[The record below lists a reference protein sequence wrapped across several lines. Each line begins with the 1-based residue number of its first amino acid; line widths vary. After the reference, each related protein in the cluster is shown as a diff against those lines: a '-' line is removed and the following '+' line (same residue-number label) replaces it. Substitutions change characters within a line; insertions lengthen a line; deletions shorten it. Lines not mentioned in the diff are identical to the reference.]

1 MDTDRPLKDLAR
13 PVEGPGGKLPLGHR
27 QSTRQRTMET
37 HEIRYFLALAR
48 HLNFTR
54 AAESCGVSQPALTR
68 AIQKLEAEL
77 GGALFL
83 RRPGQIELTRLGREV
98 LPQLEAID
106 RTIVDVHKRA
116 ELVTRAK
123 THSLRLGAMCTV
135 GPVGLMEVIGELRRS
150 MPDVELSI
158 TDAKSR
164 EIVNLIAEDRIDVG
178 IAAWPRYPDAVRAEV
193 LFAERYA
200 VAMRSDDTLA
210 QSPVFELGRLAGQCY
225 IDRLGCEF
233 DDYFAALH
241 GEWSIDLNTVFM
253 SEREDWIQGLLLAG
267 LGYAIVPEFMHLPLE
282 LAKRPL
288 TQPEVSREVA
298 ILTLRGKQLSPAAAT
313 FVRLA
318 KCHRWQKA

>member
-1 MDTDRPLKDLAR
+1 
-13 PVEGPGGKLPLGHR
+13 
-27 QSTRQRTMET
+27 MET

-54 AAESCGVSQPALTR
+54 AAEACGVSQPALTR

-83 RRPGQIELTRLGREV
+83 RRPGQIELTQLGREV
-98 LPQLEAID
+98 QPQLEAID
-106 RTIVDVHKRA
+106 RTIVDVHKKAQSVARS
-116 ELVTRAK
+116 R
-123 THSLRLGAMCTV
+123 THALRIGVMCTI
-135 GPVGLMEVIGELRRS
+135 GPIPLMELIAGLRRYL
-150 MPDVELSI
+150 PDLELSI

-164 EIVNLIAEDRIDVG
+164 EIVALVAADEIDVA
-178 IAAWPRYPDAVRAEV
+178 IAAWPRYPDSVRAEP
-193 LFAERYA
+193 LFVERYA
-200 VAMRSDDTLA
+200 VAMRADDNLA
-210 QSPVFELGRLAGQCY
+210 QSPVVGLERLAGQSY

-233 DDYFAALH
+233 DDYYAALH
-241 GEWSIDLNTVFM
+241 GEWSIDLNTVFA

-267 LGYAIVPEFMHLPLE
+267 LGYAIVPEFMHLPSD

-288 TQPEVSREVA
+288 VCPEVSREVA

-318 KCHRWQKA
+318 AGHRWPNA